1 MAQTW
6 AATRMNVEP
15 IGPCVPTTSTL
26 NPVSRTLWSCTG
38 PATSVS
44 GGSLV
49 AFTSDLASKIF
60 GGKIIA
66 NKRGSANA
74 LYSHEVE
81 VSTGFDEALVYI
93 KSFRRS
99 TGKLLSS
106 AVALNGQV
114 LYLETLEMADVGVI
128 S

>member
-15 IGPCVPTTSTL
+15 IGPCVPTSASL
-26 NPVSRTLWSCTG
+26 NPTSRTLWSCTG

-44 GGSLV
+44 DGMLI
-49 AFTSDLASKIF
+49 AFTSDLASKIL

-66 NKRGSANA
+66 RKRGAANVA
-74 LYSHEVE
+74 YVHEVE

-93 KSFRRS
+93 KSARRS
-99 TGKLLSS
+99 TGVLLSA
-106 AVALNGQV
+106 AVNLSSEV
-114 LYLETLEMADVGVI
+114 LYLETLEQADVGVI
-128 S
+128 A